1 MEDGQT
7 ELRNEDQFLA
17 ALNDGKQPN
26 AVVQKLSDYRYG
38 SALIE
43 EFRLGNGLKVLI
55 WEDKAAPVIAYQT
68 WFRVGSRHE
77 KTGKTGM
84 AHLFEHLMFKATTSR
99 PEGQFDKLMEAQG
112 AQTNAATWVDW
123 TYYHEKL
130 PKGNL
135 ALAVELEAD
144 RMENLALESGP
155 LESERDVVK
164 NERLGRVDNDPD
176 GKMYEILYRAAF
188 ESHPYGCP
196 TIGWMEDIEAITL
209 EDCLAFYK
217 SYYAPNNAVVSV
229 VGDVETQEVL
239 SLIQAHYG
247 HMSSQPIS
255 THPIPTEPPQKEERR
270 LEIKQP
276 IESEKLIL
284 AYHVPSVRHADH
296 PALCVLNEILT
307 DGESSPIF
315 QALVQELEVATDTWG
330 WVASFHDPG
339 LWELGVSL
347 LPGKHASEAEAA
359 LDQVIARIA
368 RDGVTKRA
376 LQKAKNGMESG
387 TLRMMAGT
395 SPRARGLGEAAVIQG
410 RWQCFFEESE
420 LLQNVTAED
429 VMRVLGTYL
438 RPDNRTVLHALP
450 KDEVSNTDEN

>member
-1 MEDGQT
+1 VESRKT
-7 ELRNEDQFLA
+7 EIPDEGEFLE
-17 ALNDGKQPN
+17 ALNKGKQAN
-26 AVVQKLSDYRYG
+26 AVVQKVSDYRYG

-43 EFRLGNGLKVLI
+43 EFQLGNGLQVLI

-77 KTGKTGM
+77 RPGKTGI
-84 AHLFEHLMFKATTSR
+84 AHLFEHLMFKATKSR
-99 PEGQFDKLMEAQG
+99 PEGQFDVLMEAQG

-176 GKMYEILYRAAF
+176 GKMYETLYRAAF

-196 TIGWMEDIEAITL
+196 TIGWMEDIEGLTM

-217 SYYAPNNAVVSV
+217 SYYAPNNAVVSI
-229 VGDVETQEVL
+229 VGDVETHEVL
-239 SLIQAHYG
+239 QLIQSYYG
-247 HMSSQPIS
+247 HMSSHPIP
-255 THPIPTEPPQKEERR
+255 THPIPPEPPQEVERR

-284 AYHVPSVRHADH
+284 AYHVPSVTHEDH

-307 DGESSPIF
+307 DGESSPMF
-315 QALVQELEVATDTWG
+315 QELVQELELATDTWG

-347 LPGKHASEAEAA
+347 LPDKRASEAEAG
-359 LDQVIARIA
+359 LNKVIDRIA
-368 RDGVTKRA
+368 REGVTQRA
-376 LQKAKNGMESG
+376 LEKAKNGMEAD

-420 LLQNVTAED
+420 LLQNVTADD
-429 VMRVLGTYL
+429 VMRVLGKYL
-438 RPDNRTVLHALP
+438 RAENRTVLHALP
-450 KDEVSNTDEN
+450 KDEEPNTDEN